1 MAEALAKW
9 LIELKLQKSMKVLSL
24 EGKYLPEGKNRP
36 AEKRYATNF
45 SSNNSK
51 NQLKLMPEVYE
62 TSNYV
67 KSHVVF
73 LLKIAI
79 GMRHDF
85 KNLNFTD
92 FMLLFHP
99 K

>member
-1 MAEALAKW
+1 MQQKLTVYAIK
-9 LIELKLQKSMKVLSL
+9 ISLKLSFLD
-24 EGKYLPEGKNRP
+24 YRP

-45 SSNNSK
+45 SSNSK
-51 NQLKLMPEVYE
+51 NQLKLMPEVCE

-92 FMLLFHP
+92 FMLHFHP